1 MTRPPSEAVDL
12 CSGNGSADAQHCVSP
27 PSTGGMVWPGAQDVS
42 AAFAARDIAFRAL
55 VFVGG
60 ERSQHFGLL
69 ALRDVGEV

>member
-1 MTRPPSEAVDL
+1 
-12 CSGNGSADAQHCVSP
+12 
-27 PSTGGMVWPGAQDVS
+27 MVWPGTQDVS

-69 ALRDVGEV
+69 APLPGPPPASPHALILVEAQSQN